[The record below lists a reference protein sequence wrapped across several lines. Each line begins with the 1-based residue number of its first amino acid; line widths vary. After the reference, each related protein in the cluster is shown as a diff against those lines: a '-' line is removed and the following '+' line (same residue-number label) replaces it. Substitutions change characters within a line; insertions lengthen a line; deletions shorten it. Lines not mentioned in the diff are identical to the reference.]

1 MYIPIILAIL
11 LSLLHLFSDYFAN
24 LTKKYY
30 KQLLSLSAGILLTII
45 FLELLPQIIEGT
57 KIIND
62 KVYIFLLL
70 GFISFHLLEKE
81 ICHHIHNKKILQKE
95 ITNVHSLAFFL
106 EHFIIG
112 ATLVLL
118 TTAISFII
126 LIPFILLTISSSILL
141 QVIHKTS
148 KSKTIKIILASSTTI
163 GALTATFITLNP
175 QIYYPL
181 FSFITG
187 TLIYIVARDIIPQEE
202 KIEKT
207 FFFLLGILITLFFLS
222 ITLW

>member
-1 MYIPIILAIL
+1 MYLPILFAIL
-11 LSLLHLFSDYFAN
+11 LSILHLFSEFFTK

-45 FLELLPQIIEGT
+45 FLELLPQVIEGT
-57 KIIND
+57 KTIND

-81 ICHHIHNKKILQKE
+81 ICHHIHNKQILQRE
-95 ITNVHSLAFFL
+95 IRNIHSLAFFL

-148 KSKTIKIILASSTTI
+148 RSKILKIILASSTTI
-163 GALTATFITLNP
+163 GAITTTFLTPNS
-175 QIYYPL
+175 QVYYAL

-202 KIEKT
+202 KIERT
-207 FFFLLGILITLFFLS
+207 FFFLLGILITLFFLT